1 MSILVSATVLVQ
13 TGTRSTRV
21 RVFIT
26 VQGTISV
33 THSKA
38 GAGGARMQG
47 VCLQAWQARAS
58 CPASKTAR
66 TMAANHGRLGVDVMA
81 IYLQVEGSLLLSG
94 RDSTRPRRSGA
105 HEAYTR
111 KTRG

>member
-47 VCLQAWQARAS
+47 VCLQAWQARAF
-58 CPASKTAR
+58 CPASETAR
-66 TMAANHGRLGVDVMA
+66 TMATGHSRLGLALMA
-81 IYLQVEGSLLLSG
+81 IYLQGELSLSLS
-94 RDSTRPRRSGA
+94 RTRLGDAPWEQGP
-105 HEAYTR
+105 
-111 KTRG
+111 